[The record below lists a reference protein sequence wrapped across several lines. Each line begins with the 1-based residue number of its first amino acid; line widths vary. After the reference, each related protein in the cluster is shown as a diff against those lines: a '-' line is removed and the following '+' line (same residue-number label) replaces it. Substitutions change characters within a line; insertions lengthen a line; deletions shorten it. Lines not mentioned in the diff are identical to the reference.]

1 MIVGSLAVTAVG
13 TGINMIMANK
23 EAEDAK
29 DERTAALNA
38 AQELE
43 NNRQPV
49 YNPAGDIRAMKDQ
62 VTNPYANLGVAT
74 MAADIAIEE
83 ADISLANT
91 LDTLIATGTSAG
103 GATALA
109 NAAAKSKRDVAST
122 IENQEVRNQ
131 ELRVQGEAQVQQQ
144 LLAIEQQAIAGQ
156 ERYSQRV
163 DAREQAG
170 IDRQYGLSD
179 LYLSRQLGMEDAAT
193 AALMQ
198 GVGDASSALSGG
210 LMQAGLQEN
219 FGVQPPT
226 TNITPPNQS

>member
-1 MIVGSLAVTAVG
+1 MIVGSLAVTAIG
-13 TGINMIMANK
+13 TGINMITANK
-23 EAEDAK
+23 KAEDAK

-43 NNRQPV
+43 SNRQPV
-49 YNPAGDIRAMKDQ
+49 YNPAADIRAMKDQ

-83 ADISLANT
+83 ADTSLANT
-91 LDTLIATGTSAG
+91 LDTLMATGYGSG

-109 NAAAKSKRDVAST
+109 SAAAKSKRDVAST
-122 IENQEVRNQ
+122 IETQEVRNQ
-131 ELRVQGEAQVQQQ
+131 ELQAQGEAQVQQQ

-163 DAREQAG
+163 DAREQAA

-210 LMQAGLQEN
+210 LMQAGLEKN
-219 FGVQPPT
+219 FGVKPPAFDSR
-226 TNITPPNQS
+226 PPY